1 MIKEN
6 FKAGHKNTIFGIKI
20 VNFLRLSQL
29 LRKKFVNLYIF
40 VIVEKTNII
49 SKMVF
54 VFNFLILGGQGVH
67 AASHQRQ
74 LSLKYS
80 EIQQRLINN
89 QGLLNTLEKA
99 ASPTLDNLLREL
111 KHRIEYDKEALR
123 QWTAL
128 RKSNFR
134 TNAKNPPL
142 AARLLQCARGC
153 GLALQLMTEENV
165 REIQI
170 EENTVADYY
179 EEESSSAGYHT
190 DESGS
195 PTPEP
200 GDPNASDTYQSLP
213 SVADMTVG
221 QLAERYGSL
230 YAQAQLH
237 TLDALDALEPL
248 KDAPELKAKIL
259 YSVVVVRQN
268 FYLIYLILTN

>member
-1 MIKEN
+1 M
-6 FKAGHKNTIFGIKI
+6 
-20 VNFLRLSQL
+20 Q
-29 LRKKFVNLYIF
+29 
-40 VIVEKTNII
+40 
-49 SKMVF
+49 
-54 VFNFLILGGQGVH
+54 

-99 ASPTLDNLLREL
+99 TSPNLENLLMEL
-111 KHRIEYDKEALR
+111 KHRVEYDKEALR

-134 TNAKNPPL
+134 TNTKNPPL

-153 GLALQLMTEENV
+153 GLAFQLMTEEINGCGD
-165 REIQI
+165 ILL
-170 EENTVADYY
+170 EENTIVDDY

-200 GDPNASDTYQSLP
+200 GESNGSDTYQSLP
-213 SVADMTVG
+213 CVTDMTVN

-248 KDAPELKAKIL
+248 KDASDLKAKIL
-259 YSVVVVRQN
+259 YSVVVVSSQVLMLTKSFKYRLHDGVN
-268 FYLIYLILTN
+268 SLSICYKKFESSGIILFSQ